1 MGAIDADLHR
11 QGRRRAVTRRIV
23 LVIVGALALVHAAGS
38 APTWQAP
45 VRLSPSDRALGP
57 ELGINPAG
65 DAVVV
70 WDHEQGA
77 DCPTQPASL
86 SCIHIVEAA
95 SRSHGATTWQP
106 PVEVARPG
114 IGAAPK
120 VAVDANGAATII
132 WVHDIGERRVLQA
145 TIRPPG
151 AATWPNA
158 NDLSGTP
165 FRIQSHQVGMDAS
178 GNAVTVWAQRDDA
191 DHFYVVGD
199 LRPAAGGFWL
209 APVALSSPGSTAT
222 SGPSLALLP
231 NGEALAAWIDGGAVR
246 VARGQAAAG
255 TWDPTLTPA
264 TGGVGGD
271 TDVDV
276 AMTAGGD
283 AILAWSWRRS
293 ATGPAIV
300 QAAFRPG
307 GGNWGSAV
315 DLGTA
320 GTGHSHV
327 QVAINDAGAAA
338 VVWLDGTA
346 LRGAGRA
353 HSTGAWSPAT
363 TIATN
368 VADVGARLA
377 MNPTGNAVVV
387 WANKATGAIRAA
399 IRPTGGAWQPPVRVS
414 SPGSSDARVALD
426 AASRAIAVWNRTA
439 ASPVVLAETADLS
452 PNGPV
457 LTAVTVPA
465 TARVGTTASF
475 ALARRAWASPL
486 AGAPIWHFGDGK
498 TATGTH
504 VTHAYQATGTFTVTV
519 SQGDTSGAKSTAVR
533 HISVHS

>member
-1 MGAIDADLHR
+1 MT
-11 QGRRRAVTRRIV
+11 RRAVLV
-23 LVIVGALALVHAAGS
+23 LVGALALVQGAGS
-38 APTWQAP
+38 APTWQTP
-45 VRLSPSDRALGP
+45 VRLSPSERALGP
-57 ELGINPAG
+57 ELGVNPAG

-95 SRSHGATTWQP
+95 IRSHGATTWQP

-120 VAVDANGAATII
+120 VALDANGAAAII

-151 AATWPNA
+151 ATAWPNA

-209 APVALSSPGSTAT
+209 APVALSSPGSNAT
-222 SGPSLALLP
+222 SGPSLTLLP

-246 VARGQAAAG
+246 VAPGQAAAG

-276 AMTAGGD
+276 AMNAGGD
-283 AILAWSWRRS
+283 AVLAWSWRRS
-293 ATGPAIV
+293 ATGPAIE

-307 GGNWGSAV
+307 GGNWGPAV

-320 GTGHSHV
+320 GTGHSRV
-327 QVAINDAGAAA
+327 QAPINDAGAAA

-353 HSTGAWSPAT
+353 RSTGAWSPAT

-368 VADVGARLA
+368 VADAGARLA
-377 MNPTGNAVVV
+377 MNPAGNAVAV

-399 IRPTGGAWQPPVRVS
+399 IRPAGAAWQAPLRIS

-439 ASPVVLAETADLS
+439 AAPVVLAEAADLS
-452 PNGPV
+452 PSGPV

-465 TARVGTTASF
+465 TARAGTAAAF
-475 ALARRAWASPL
+475 ALGRRPWASPL
-486 AGAPIWHFGDGK
+486 AGAPLWHFGDGK
-498 TATGTH
+498 SATGTH

-519 SQGDTSGAKSTAVR
+519 SQSDASGARSTAVR

>member
-1 MGAIDADLHR
+1 M
-11 QGRRRAVTRRIV
+11 TRRLL
-23 LVIVGALALVHAAGS
+23 LVIAAALALAQAAGS
-38 APTWQAP
+38 APTWQSP

-65 DAVVV
+65 AAVVV

-77 DCPTQPASL
+77 DCPTQPGSL

-95 SRSHGATTWQP
+95 SRAPGATTWQP

-120 VAVDANGAATII
+120 VALDANGAATII

-158 NDLSGTP
+158 NDLSGSP
-165 FRIQSHQVGMDAS
+165 IRIQSHQVGMDAN

-191 DHFYVVGD
+191 SHFYVVGD

-209 APVALSSPGSTAT
+209 APVALSSPDSNAT
-222 SGPSLALLP
+222 SGPSLAVLP

-246 VARGQAAAG
+246 VADGHAAGG
-255 TWDPTLTPA
+255 TWDATLTPA
-264 TGGVGGD
+264 TGGVGAD

-276 AMTAGGD
+276 ATNASGD

-293 ATGPAIV
+293 ATGPAVV
-300 QAAFRPG
+300 QSAFRPG
-307 GGNWGSAV
+307 GGSWEAAV

-320 GTGHSHV
+320 ATGQSHV
-327 QVAINDAGAAA
+327 QAAINDAGAAA
-338 VVWLDGTA
+338 VIWLDGPT
-346 LRGAGRA
+346 LRGAGRSR
-353 HSTGAWSPAT
+353 STGNWSPAT

-368 VADVGARLA
+368 VGGAGARLS
-377 MNPTGNAVVV
+377 MNPAGNAAAV
-387 WANKATGAIRAA
+387 WANKSTGAIRAA
-399 IRPTGGAWQPPVRVS
+399 IRPAGGAWQPPVRVS
-414 SPGSSDARVALD
+414 SPSSFEPRVALNGS
-426 AASRAIAVWNRTA
+426 SRAIAVWNRATA
-439 ASPVVLAETADLS
+439 SSIVLSEAADLDS
-452 PNGPV
+452 KGPV
-457 LTAVTVPA
+457 LTLVSVPA
-465 TARVGTTASF
+465 TTRVGAAASF
-475 ALARRAWASPL
+475 ALARRPWAHPL
-486 AGAPIWHFGDGK
+486 AGAPLWHFGDGK

-504 VTHAYQATGTFTVTV
+504 VTHVYQTAGTYTVTV
-519 SQGDTSGAKSTAVR
+519 SQSDSSGAKSAAVR

>member
-1 MGAIDADLHR
+1 M
-11 QGRRRAVTRRIV
+11 TRRV
-23 LVIVGALALVHAAGS
+23 LLLLVGALALAQTAAS

-57 ELGINPAG
+57 ELGLNPAG

-86 SCIHIVEAA
+86 SCIHIVEAV
-95 SRSHGATTWQP
+95 SRSHGATAWQA

-114 IGAAPK
+114 IGAAPE
-120 VAVDANGAATII
+120 VALDTNGAATII

-145 TIRPPG
+145 TIRPAG
-151 AATWPNA
+151 APTWPNA

-165 FRIQSHQVGMDAS
+165 FRIQSHQVGMDA
-178 GNAVTVWAQRDDA
+178 GGDAVAVWAQRDDA

-209 APVALSSPGSTAT
+209 APVALSSISSNAT
-222 SGPSLALLP
+222 SGPSLAVLP

-246 VARGQAAAG
+246 LARGQAADG

-276 AMTAGGD
+276 AMNAGGD

-307 GGNWGSAV
+307 GGNWSAAV

-320 GTGHSHV
+320 GAGQSRV
-327 QVAINDAGAAA
+327 QAAINNGGGAA

-346 LRGAGRA
+346 LRGDGRSS
-353 HSTGAWSPAT
+353 STGSWSAPT

-368 VADVGARLA
+368 VADAGARVA
-377 MNPTGNAVVV
+377 MNPVGNAAAA
-387 WANKATGAIRAA
+387 WPNKATGAIRAA
-399 IRPTGGAWQPPVRVS
+399 IRPAGGAWQPPVRVS
-414 SPGSSDARVALD
+414 SAGSSDVRVTLD
-426 AASRAIAVWNRTA
+426 AGSRAVAVWNRSAT
-439 ASPVVLAETADLS
+439 PPIVLAEAADLQ
-452 PNGPV
+452 PTGPV
-457 LTAVTVPA
+457 LTSVSVPPM
-465 TARVGTTASF
+465 TRVGATASF
-475 ALARRAWASPL
+475 TVARRPWASPL
-486 AGAPIWHFGDGK
+486 AGAPLWHFGDGK

-504 VTHAYQATGTFTVTV
+504 VTHVYKATGSFTVTV
-519 SQGDTSGAKSTAVR
+519 SQGDASGAKSTAVR
-533 HISVHS
+533 HVSVRP